1 MQVSH
6 LAPQKQIYAIKKFS
20 VPLLLLLLF
29 LFYFTWARSR
39 GAFAPKN
46 IRAQLISSLGKMYC
60 VQDPTFKIWLVV
72 LCTTIEM
79 IQPDWLEIT
88 DLEKLMIEISLP
100 DNVWIILVYNT
111 ILSGAEFSDRIHCPS
126 ILPCPV

>member
-1 MQVSH
+1 
-6 LAPQKQIYAIKKFS
+6 
-20 VPLLLLLLF
+20 
-29 LFYFTWARSR
+29 
-39 GAFAPKN
+39 
-46 IRAQLISSLGKMYC
+46 MYC

-79 IQPDWLEIT
+79 IQSDWLEIT

-111 ILSGAEFSDRIHCPS
+111 ILYCLVQSSVTVSTALPS
-126 ILPCPV
+126 FHVHVQYSAY

>member
-1 MQVSH
+1 
-6 LAPQKQIYAIKKFS
+6 
-20 VPLLLLLLF
+20 
-29 LFYFTWARSR
+29 
-39 GAFAPKN
+39 
-46 IRAQLISSLGKMYC
+46 MYC

-79 IQPDWLEIT
+79 IQPDWLEIR

-111 ILSGAEFSDRIHCPS
+111 ILQSSVTVSTALPS
-126 ILPCPV
+126 FHVQYSA